1 MDERLLSSALCLWG
15 FQTSKN
21 NNKNTNTILI
31 IKKALWLPIKAV
43 EGNLNQQVYGGVQ
56 QYHSLLRGWH
66 EMSLLVTNA
75 KELTYF
81 IIYVADFDRF

>member
-1 MDERLLSSALCLWG
+1 MA
-15 FQTSKN
+15 
-21 NNKNTNTILI
+21 
-31 IKKALWLPIKAV
+31 PKAV